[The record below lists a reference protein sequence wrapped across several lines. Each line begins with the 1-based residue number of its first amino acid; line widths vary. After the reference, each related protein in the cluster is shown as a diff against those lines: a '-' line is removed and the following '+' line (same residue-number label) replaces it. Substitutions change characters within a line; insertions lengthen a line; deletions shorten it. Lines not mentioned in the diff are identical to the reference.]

1 MCDFFYAIC
10 LLTKSKKCGIILPG
24 PLLARG
30 PEFLSIGNLY
40 KFQTKILFIL
50 TIAFYPKIVYTK
62 DTKRKGKDKMT
73 YDELL
78 ELAKKHYNRG
88 GDMVFE
94 CWDEQ
99 FYNEYICMFGPI
111 SEKQA
116 LQLFETNYY
125 IQQDIEK
132 A

>member
-1 MCDFFYAIC
+1 
-10 LLTKSKKCGIILPG
+10 
-24 PLLARG
+24 
-30 PEFLSIGNLY
+30 
-40 KFQTKILFIL
+40 
-50 TIAFYPKIVYTK
+50 
-62 DTKRKGKDKMT
+62 MT
-73 YDELL
+73 YEELL

-88 GDMVFE
+88 GDMVLE
-94 CWDEQ
+94 CWDER

-132 A
+132 AQCEVNRMKCPCCDNTGLFDRLEIFGGYGDPITEIIECTECCAVFTISYQNGEIDRIIERGENDD